1 MHRSVNEI
9 AYAEGA
15 FLLGFPISSQ
25 NRHSMRVSWALILL
39 GITAVVPPNVQIS
52 AVIATQLRKACIS
65 QVVRKPEILLLRHN
79 DPIHIDTG
87 WLTFDRRKNLAVRS
101 GLKLRLTRKL
111 EEEILGLYHLSIR
124 NSN

>member
-65 QVVRKPEILLLRHN
+65 QVAQFV
-79 DPIHIDTG
+79 G
-87 WLTFDRRKNLAVRS
+87 DRLPVQR
-101 GLKLRLTRKL
+101 
-111 EEEILGLYHLSIR
+111 
-124 NSN
+124 

>member
-25 NRHSMRVSWALILL
+25 NWHSMRVSWALILL

-65 QVVRKPEILLLRHN
+65 QVSRSVTMRFSVFFFCAALVGCGSNHSV
-79 DPIHIDTG
+79 PINVVT
-87 WLTFDRRKNLAVRS
+87 NPS
-101 GLKLRLTRKL
+101 G
-111 EEEILGLYHLSIR
+111 
-124 NSN
+124 N